1 MPIVFDRIDAFSS
14 PLHGFTKHLMEL
26 EGSSSRLDRETSKTS
41 SKEARKADMKLAKKV
56 EQRRIG
62 MTEDHEASIR
72 DFMRKHE
79 SKGGSRVAVCVV
91 LDAAGAQEYNFE
103 RGYSTRQSPII
114 ESKEDQSEHNE
125 DHWPAIFIRS
135 SQQSGGSNNMSDVI
149 LGGSSS
155 GMVSILHHARKRNMM
170 GSRDRISTSESHGS
184 SQRKSSS
191 HGKSSSFSFVRPPS
205 HKQRSTDSSINDS
218 VHSLPDTRLNALEYS
233 PSSGKANWPHTEWS
247 TLVRIVTEHSSK
259 EVKEHEGEFGRA
271 ITSRP
276 AGSSDKMLEA
286 NKHLPQHSEEATSLL
301 DTVNFVKQMGHS
313 LSDGM
318 IDTSMET
325 GSESPTPI
333 QAQAIVPSVFHMVQ
347 ISKFLHMVVIVEGG
361 VDKWHNRRRS
371 KGLPDEEIRSFLNIM
386 ASKLCVNNLFGY
398 SEVVNARAT
407 ARQTDLTGADRD
419 MSMKHLSK
427 NGTVDWQDASFQEF
441 RLDNLRDVLG
451 LRPSSPLIQP
461 LPSSYGE
468 HGPGQEQTRR
478 NLRKARSINRGPNT
492 TSTNIVSSDEK
503 SALAF
508 FMGDELYQCIQ

>member
-26 EGSSSRLDRETSKTS
+26 EGSSSRLDRETCKTS
-41 SKEARKADMKLAKKV
+41 SKEARKADKKLAKKV

-103 RGYSTRQSPII
+103 RGYSTRQSTMI
-114 ESKEDQSEHNE
+114 ESKEDQSENE

-135 SQQSGGSNNMSDVI
+135 SQQSGGSSHMSDAI

-155 GMVSILHHARKRNMM
+155 GMVSILHNARKRSML

-184 SQRKSSS
+184 AQRKASS
-191 HGKSSSFSFVRPPS
+191 HAKSSSFSFVRPSS
-205 HKQRSTDSSINDS
+205 HKRGSADSSTNDS

-247 TLVRIVTEHSSK
+247 TLVRIVTDHSL
-259 EVKEHEGEFGRA
+259 EELKEHEGEFRRA
-271 ITSRP
+271 IT
-276 AGSSDKMLEA
+276 SSDKMLEA
-286 NKHLPQHSEEATSLL
+286 NKHLSQHSDEATSLL
-301 DTVNFVKQMGHS
+301 DTVNFVKQMGNS

-318 IDTSMET
+318 SDTTMES
-325 GSESPTPI
+325 GIESPMTS

-347 ISKFLHMVVIVEGG
+347 ISKFIHMVVIVEGG

-386 ASKLCVNNLFGY
+386 ASKLCVNHLFGY
-398 SEVVNARAT
+398 REVVNARAT

-419 MSMKHLSK
+419 MSMKHLSN
-427 NGTVDWQDASFQEF
+427 NGTVGWQDASFQEF

-451 LRPSSPLIQP
+451 LRTSSPLIHP
-461 LPSSYGE
+461 LPNSYGE
-468 HGPGQEQTRR
+468 HGSGQESRR

-492 TSTNIVSSDEK
+492 MSQSTNIVSSDEK

-508 FMGDELYQCIQ
+508 FMGEELYRCIQ